1 MVVTISHQAYWELWD
16 ENADNISKFDPN
28 DDLDIIYK
36 YPQQLGQGYSRIIRL
51 RQGIELNIGNYHNFD
66 GIILLHHERE
76 HPLEYNFQLCGSYT
90 APFSSINTKEYGL
103 CGSGIAPQEYCQ
115 SSPGHQI
122 QINVHME
129 PEVFRSFIG
138 DKSGDLPTELQHLIA
153 AENRIYYQNSGK
165 ITPQMQ
171 ACLQQILQCPYYGI
185 TKRMYLEA
193 RVLDLMALLVEQEI
207 EARKGKNSTHSLKSD
222 DLERLHHAREIL
234 LQNLDNPPSLV
245 NLSRQVGLNECTLK
259 RGFRLAF
266 GTTAFH
272 YLHHYR
278 LEKARQLLQTGD
290 MNVVEVAR
298 IVGFASRSYFASA
311 FRKKFGVNPKEYLT
325 IRKNSR

>member
-1 MVVTISHQAYWELWD
+1 MAVTISHQAYWELWD

-36 YPQQLGQGYSRIIRL
+36 YPQQLGQGYSRTIWL

-66 GIILLHHERE
+66 GIIVHSQERE

-90 APFSSINTKEYGL
+90 TPFSSINTKEYNL

-115 SSPGHQI
+115 SSSGNHKH
-122 QINVHME
+122 INVHIE

-138 DKSGDLPTELQHLIA
+138 DRSGDLPTELQHLI

-165 ITPQMQ
+165 ITSQMQ

-193 RVLDLMALLVEQEI
+193 RVLDLMALLMEQEI
-207 EARKGKNSTHSLKSD
+207 EARKGKDSTSSLKSD

-234 LQNLDNPPSLV
+234 LQNLGNPPSLID
-245 NLSRQVGLNECTLK
+245 LSRQVGLNECTLK

-298 IVGFASRSYFASA
+298 IVGFASRSYFASS
-311 FRKKFGVNPKEYLT
+311 FRKNLELIPKNT
-325 IRKNSR
+325 